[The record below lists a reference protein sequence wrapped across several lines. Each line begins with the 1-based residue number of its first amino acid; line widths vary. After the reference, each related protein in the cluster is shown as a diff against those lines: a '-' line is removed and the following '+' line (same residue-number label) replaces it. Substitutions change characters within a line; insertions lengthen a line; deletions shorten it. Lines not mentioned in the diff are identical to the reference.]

1 MGFAKFVGVGL
12 GWTVGGPIGGMLGF
26 AFGSLIDGFH
36 DADAKQFEK
45 EKAGFHKRIRD
56 SYLALAR
63 KESQR
68 FRIINSDQNINT
80 IEKEIYLILDKL
92 FL

>member
-1 MGFAKFVGVGL
+1 LKDWVHKDLQPDLTILFDL
-12 GWTVGGPIGGMLGF
+12 PIEV
-26 AFGSLIDGFH
+26 SLSRLKTNGNLD
-36 DADAKQFEK
+36 KFEK
-45 EKAGFHKRIRD
+45 EKVGFHKKIRD
-56 SYLALAR
+56 SYLALAI

-68 FRIINSDQNINT
+68 FRIINSDQNIYT